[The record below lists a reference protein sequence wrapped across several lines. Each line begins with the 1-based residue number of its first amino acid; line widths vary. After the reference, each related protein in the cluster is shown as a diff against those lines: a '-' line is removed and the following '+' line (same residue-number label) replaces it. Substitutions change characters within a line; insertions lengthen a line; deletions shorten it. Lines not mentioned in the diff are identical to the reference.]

1 MTPGIG
7 YPAKRPLSQPV
18 LGETES
24 RGAGA
29 AEGIKYVTQWPVID
43 QLVRQHLREKLEGS
57 R

>member
-1 MTPGIG
+1 MSPRIG